1 MSTVP
6 RKASEAIAW
15 VKARVPV
22 WTAAAAEIGV
32 DPVQIGE
39 LGTLQ
44 SAAEDLA
51 DEAESMQAAADA
63 KAEQARNA
71 VEAMRSFAS
80 GQVVR
85 IRGFARTSADPQ
97 AVYVAAQIPAPADR
111 APTPAPGTP
120 VLFVIGLEQS
130 GALNVSFKCP
140 NPPRVGALTYR
151 VERSLGAQQPFEFLK
166 NAKERSFVDDTV
178 PAGSGDVT
186 YRVTAQSPTKDG
198 APGYFTVRFGVNNQA
213 QPQAELVDQG
223 TSESKAS

>member
-6 RKASEAIAW
+6 RKNPEAIAW

-22 WTAAAAEIGV
+22 WTAAAANIGV
-32 DPVQIGE
+32 DPAQIGE
-39 LGTLQ
+39 LGALQ
-44 SAAEDLA
+44 STAEDLA
-51 DEAESMQAAADA
+51 DEAESMLAAAYA

-71 VEAMRSFAS
+71 ADAMRSFAS

-85 IRGFARTSADPQ
+85 IRGFARTAADPE

-111 APTPAPGTP
+111 APSPAPGTP

-151 VERSLGAQQPFEFLK
+151 VERSLGAQQPFVFLK
-166 NAKERSFVDDTV
+166 NAKERLFTDDTV
-178 PAGSGDVT
+178 PSGSGDVT

-213 QPQAELVDQG
+213 QPQAELVAQG
-223 TSESKAS
+223 ASDSKAS